1 MKLNALED
9 LFVRELSELYGSE
22 QLILKALPKMIKAAS
37 ATPLR
42 QAFTDHKAQ
51 TKNQVARLEKIFQ
64 LLGESRVKLKSYP
77 VQGALQ
83 QGEDFIHSKD
93 SDSSVRDAG
102 LLSAAQKVEHYEI
115 ASYGAV
121 HTHAA
126 LLGYESAADLLAAS
140 LKEEHEADALLT
152 SIAKDSVNLDA
163 ARAPYGQARTGI
175 RKLGAAP
182 ASESGSAG
190 RLLLGL
196 SIGAAIAI
204 FLGSSSWRR
213 GHSTLYNASGE
224 RIG

>member
-37 ATPLR
+37 APPLR
-42 QAFTDHKAQ
+42 KAFTDHKAQ
-51 TKNQVARLEKIFQ
+51 TKDQVTRLERIFK
-64 LLGESRVKLKSYP
+64 LLGESPVKLKSYP

-83 QGEDFIHSKD
+83 QGADFIDSKE

-126 LLGYESAADLLAAS
+126 LLGYEAAADLLAAT

-152 SIAKDSVNLDA
+152 SIAKESVNLDA
-163 ARAPYGQARTGI
+163 ARAPYGQARTGT
-175 RKLGAAP
+175 RKLGAAVP
-182 ASESGSAG
+182 TESGSAG
-190 RLLLGL
+190 RLLVGL

-213 GHSTLYNASGE
+213 GQSVLYNAAGE

>member
-22 QLILKALPKMIKAAS
+22 QLILKALPKMIKAAADPS
-37 ATPLR
+37 LR
-42 QAFTDHKAQ
+42 QAFTNHKAQ
-51 TKNQVARLEKIFQ
+51 TKDQVTRLERIFK
-64 LLGESRVKLKSYP
+64 LLGESPIKLKSYP

-83 QGEDFIHSKD
+83 QGEDFMYSKE

-102 LLSAAQKVEHYEI
+102 LLSAAQKVEHFEI

-126 LLGYESAADLLAAS
+126 LLGYESAADFLAAS

-163 ARAPYGQARTGI
+163 ARAPYGRARTGT
-175 RKLGAAP
+175 RKFGAAP
-182 ASESGSAG
+182 STQSGSAG
-190 RLLLGL
+190 RLLMGL
-196 SIGAAIAI
+196 SIGAAIAV

-213 GHSTLYNASGE
+213 GQSVLYNASGK